1 MAAEK
6 QFETKIKS
14 YLKSK
19 DIWYVKFFANGMTKK
34 GVPDILA
41 CINGRFFGI
50 EVKAEDGKASPLQIR
65 NIKEINS
72 CGGIGIIVKPS
83 GFDDLKA
90 LIEAELSKDKP
101 A

>member
-6 QFETKIKS
+6 QFEIKIKN

-19 DIWYVKFFANGMTKK
+19 NIWYVKFFANGMTKK

-41 CINGRFFGI
+41 CVNGRFFGI
-50 EVKAEDGKASPLQIR
+50 EVKAETGKASPLQIR
-65 NIKEINS
+65 NIEEINS

-83 GFDDLKA
+83 GFDDLKT